1 MKSPLTSIVKTYYKL
16 SHWGKILL
24 FVLLLLIVVVF
35 FGQFKKKASEGF
47 EIQTPLTI
55 KSGQEVYDDFYVQI
69 YDYLVFNNMKDDYEI
84 GEIINSTHP
93 TSESIILDIGS
104 GTGHH
109 VATLA
114 SKGYNVLGIDTSDA
128 MVKKAKENY
137 PQYSFQTG
145 DALRAMQFEPDS
157 FTHILCLYFTIYYMQ
172 DKNAFFRNCM
182 RWLKSGGFLIL
193 HVVNREEFDPI
204 LPPGNPLLLVSPQR
218 YSKERI
224 TTTQIKFND
233 MSYSSKFELEPE
245 SNKAFFHEKFKMD
258 DSGQV
263 RKNEHVM
270 YMESDTDIIT
280 MAQNAGFIIQGKID
294 LINCHYEY
302 QYLYILVKP

>member
-1 MKSPLTSIVKTYYKL
+1 LSSIVKTYYKL
-16 SHWGKILL
+16 SYWGKILL

-35 FGQFKKKASEGF
+35 FKQFKKNNNNEGF
-47 EIQTPLTI
+47 DIQNQLTV

-114 SKGYNVLGIDTSDA
+114 SKGYNVLGIDTSEN

-137 PQYSFQTG
+137 PQSSFQVG
-145 DALRAMQFEPDS
+145 DALKAMQFEPNS

-172 DKNAFFRNCM
+172 DKNVFFSNCM

-224 TTTQIKFND
+224 TTTKIKFND
-233 MSYSSKFELEPE
+233 MSYSSKFELESD
-245 SNKAFFHEKFKMD
+245 SNKAFFREKFKMD
-258 DSGQV
+258 DSGKI

-270 YMESDTDIIT
+270 FMEPETDIIT
-280 MAQNAGFIIQGKID
+280 MAQNAGFIVQGKID